1 MQFTCDEDIVDHG
14 EHHMQISDVA
24 SKIAHFS
31 DVYLLAERNWEKKKL
46 NKKIGGSTKT
56 HSGQLPHAKLFWHR
70 SRRLRLP
77 TINQL
82 TNNAFK
88 HKKPQMQEAIVFVA

>member
-31 DVYLLAERNWEKKKL
+31 DVYLLAERKWEKK
-46 NKKIGGSTKT
+46 TK
-56 HSGQLPHAKLFWHR
+56 
-70 SRRLRLP
+70 
-77 TINQL
+77 
-82 TNNAFK
+82 
-88 HKKPQMQEAIVFVA
+88 